1 MVRRAPRCEL
11 CVALPDRLSSIHD
24 GSTGRGTSWTSTR
37 SSAAPVLD
45 WRGSGC
51 RSTFPSGNSCRPRP
65 LEYDE
70 GGASGRT
77 GLRLRIDVDSATVG
91 ARVGRRC
98 ASRTFRQ
105 AYSPGRSGPASGSTA
120 SGRIWSSGE
129 AQEPRALY
137 TAQYGNVEVRAR
149 ALADARVLCA
159 FWLIGFEDTPE
170 RSAEICVMEV
180 FGRDVDARMTK
191 VGVGVHPFGDPSIE
205 DDFEKVA
212 LPIDAR
218 EAHTYSAEW
227 LPDKVRFFVDDSV
240 VKVVD
245 QAPDYAM
252 QLMLNIYEFPAG
264 GSQRR
269 TGRVPEGVRGRLGP
283 SLAATG
289 RLTTGPT
296 NVTRTS

>member
-1 MVRRAPRCEL
+1 MDLDEEF
-11 CVALPDRLSSIHD
+11 
-24 GSTGRGTSWTSTR
+24 
-37 SSAAPVLD
+37 AAPVLD
-45 WRGSGC
+45 ARVWLPVYLPQWSSRD
-51 RSTFPSGNSCRPRP
+51 RKAAR
-65 LEYDE
+65 YDV

-77 GLRLRIDVDSATVG
+77 GLRLRIDADQPPWAPEWDGDLRVSNLQTGVFAGPVG
-91 ARVGRRC
+91 TSIGQHR
-98 ASRTFRQ
+98 FR
-105 AYSPGRSGPASGSTA
+105 PDLVVR
-120 SGRIWSSGE
+120 E

-137 TAQYGNVEVRAR
+137 TAQYGIVEVRAR

-252 QLMLNIYEFPAG
+252 QLMLNIYEFPAAEPADEPG
-264 GSQRR
+264 DYPKVFEVDWVRAWRR
-269 TGRVPEGVRGRLGP
+269 R
-283 SLAATG
+283 AD
-289 RLTTGPT
+289 
-296 NVTRTS
+296 